1 MPWRAWK
8 SNAWMVVAFVHDNSS
23 QSIKQMK
30 ARRDLS
36 TAAWYVGL
44 ESFAIPPLLSRQTTA
59 GLRKFVQKKKKRRGQ
74 KKEKSPTRLLSRKS
88 SRAPLEERARASR
101 KSSFLRNLR
110 LFEQAE
116 SRTTHELD
124 YVKCEKRAGSETK

>member
-1 MPWRAWK
+1 MWGWNLSQSHPFSLDK
-8 SNAWMVVAFVHDNSS
+8 LQQVYVNSS
-23 QSIKQMK
+23 
-30 ARRDLS
+30 
-36 TAAWYVGL
+36 
-44 ESFAIPPLLSRQTTA
+44 
-59 GLRKFVQKKKKRRGQ
+59 KRRKKEGV